1 MIVDSNFIKTF
12 TFDLIIN
19 YNVDQNQA
27 NDQENANILSDRDNK
42 LHAVDTNLLEGELA
56 DEMREIRQE
65 NSMIHDKNK

>member
-1 MIVDSNFIKTF
+1 
-12 TFDLIIN
+12 
-19 YNVDQNQA
+19 VDQNQA